1 MTREQLTR
9 HASCVTDQT
18 SNTMTAT
25 IGILALQGAFA
36 EHAAMIRQVGARA
49 VEVRKPEQ
57 LIGLDGLILPGG
69 ESTTMGLIAERQG
82 LVAPLRAWVHG
93 GRPTWGTCA
102 GMILLADRVTDQ
114 KAGGQPLIGGLDV
127 TVNRN
132 YFGRQTESF
141 EALLEAP
148 LLGEEPFHA
157 VFIRAPAIVE
167 HGPTVVV
174 LASAP
179 GRTEGVVVAVRHG
192 KMLATAFHP
201 ELTNDSRWHRLFLQ
215 IVAGEKVSAK

>member
-1 MTREQLTR
+1 M
-9 HASCVTDQT
+9 
-18 SNTMTAT
+18 MTAT

-36 EHAAMIRQVGARA
+36 EHAAMIRQVGAQA
-49 VEVRKPEQ
+49 VEVRKPAQ
-57 LIGLDGLILPGG
+57 LLGLDGLILPGG

-82 LVAPLRAWVHG
+82 MVAPLRIWVHG

-141 EALLEAP
+141 EALLDAP
-148 LLGEEPFHA
+148 QLGEEPFHA

-167 HGPTVVV
+167 CGPTVTV
-174 LASAP
+174 LASVP
-179 GRTEGVVVAVRHG
+179 GRGAGVVVAVRQG
-192 KMLATAFHP
+192 KILATAFHP
-201 ELTNDSRWHRLFLQ
+201 ELTNDLRWHHLFLQ
-215 IVAGEKVSAK
+215 IVADERVTAE